1 MRKILIDTHILL
13 WAIFDEAKLNISHRE
28 ILTNP
33 DNRILVSTIC
43 PFEIS
48 IKKSI
53 GNLSFPQKPGEL
65 IALIGFE
72 ELPILPQH
80 LNMVEEVNWFHRDPF
95 DKMIIA
101 QAFSEDLEIISY
113 DEQFKQYNLKLI

>member
-1 MRKILIDTHILL
+1 MRTILIDTHILL
-13 WAIFDEAKLNISHRE
+13 WAIFDENKLSLKHRE
-28 ILTNP
+28 LLIDP
-33 DNRILVSTIC
+33 ENRILVSTAS

-53 GNLSFPQKPGEL
+53 GKLVFKQKSGEL
-65 IALIGFE
+65 ISLIGFE
-72 ELPILPQH
+72 EMPILPH
-80 LNMVEEVNWFHRDPF
+80 HSDMITEINWLHRDPF

-101 QAFSEDLEIISY
+101 QALSEDLEIISY

>member
-1 MRKILIDTHILL
+1 MRTILIDTHILL
-13 WAIFDEAKLNISHRE
+13 WAIFDDSKINSNHKE
-28 ILTNP
+28 ILKNP
-33 DNRILVSTIC
+33 ENRILVSTIS

-53 GNLSFPQKPGEL
+53 GNLSFPHKPGEL

-80 LNMVEEVNWFHRDPF
+80 LNMVEEVNWFHKDPF

-101 QAFSEDLEIISY
+101 QALSEDLEIISY
-113 DEQFKQYNLKLI
+113 DVQFKQYNLKLI

>member
-1 MRKILIDTHILL
+1 MRTILIDTHILL
-13 WAIFDEAKLNISHRE
+13 WAIFDDSKIHSNHKE
-28 ILTNP
+28 ILKNP
-33 DNRILVSTIC
+33 ENRILVSTIS

-53 GNLSFPQKPGEL
+53 GKLSFPQKPGEL

-72 ELPILPQH
+72 ELPIFPHH
-80 LNMVEEVNWFHRDPF
+80 LNMLEEVNWFHRDPF

-101 QAFSEDLEIISY
+101 QALSEDLEIISY